1 MNLGRL
7 SINQPILAMVLS
19 IVLLIVGA
27 LAYTTLPVSEY
38 PQVVPPTVV
47 VTTQYPGASAQTVSD
62 TVAAPIEQQING
74 VEDMLYLYSQ
84 ATSNGQL
91 TITVTFKLGT
101 DLDKAQVLVQN
112 RVAIAQP
119 QLPDEVQ
126 RNGVVTRKNSPD
138 ILMVVFMLSPDDTF
152 DQLYISNYA
161 LLQVRDQLLR
171 IDGVGDIQIFGARD
185 YSMRLWLDPDRIANL
200 GLTSAEVLA
209 AIRAQNVQIAG
220 GQIAEP
226 PIADRAFQP
235 NLTFTGRLKDQKQ
248 FEDILIKAGSDG
260 RTVRLRDVARIELG
274 ALAYSTNSFLL
285 RKSAVAMLVTQ
296 RPGSNAL
303 ATAKHISDTMTK
315 LKESFPKGLDYNIG
329 YNPTEFIAQS
339 VHELI
344 KTIYEAMLLVVVV
357 VLVFLQGWRP
367 AIIPI
372 IAIPVS
378 LVGTFAVM
386 AALGF
391 SINNLTLFGLVLA
404 VGIVVDDA
412 IVVVEN
418 VERHLEHG
426 MSRRDAALKTM
437 EEVGGALVSIA
448 LVLCAVFVPTAFLG
462 GISGQFF
469 QQFAV
474 TIAVATAISCFCS
487 LTLSPALASL
497 LLVPHEEKRPPA
509 RWNVL
514 ARGWGAFTGAFNR
527 VFERLAHGYAGVA
540 NFVIRHS
547 VVMILVY
554 VVLIGSAGWLIGT
567 TSQGFIPAQDRGYV
581 IISVQLPG
589 AASLARTTEVVREIE
604 RIALDTPG
612 IVRVAAFAGF
622 SGATRTQAGN
632 AAALF
637 PVFDE
642 PEARI
647 KKGLSAN
654 AITAELRKRLAAIQG
669 AFIIVIPPPA
679 VPGIGT
685 GGGFTI
691 RIQDRQGRGPE
702 LLAAATDELV
712 AAARK
717 SPSLFAPSVFSP
729 FSANTPQL
737 FVDIDRTKAQKLGVP
752 IANINDTIQTYFGST
767 YVNDFNLFGR
777 TYHVTAQADFP
788 FRKEPGDLARLA
800 HAKCLRRHGD
810 AGQRGRLQGCLGS
823 GPRRT
828 LQSLRGVRIAGRAG
842 AGYQLDHRAQRH
854 QEARRRDLAERLQL
868 RVDRSV
874 LSADHRRQ
882 CRPLRFSN
890 LRAVRLSRARRAIW
904 QLDLAVRG
912 DPDRAD
918 VPVGGHHRCAHHGPG
933 RQHPHADR
941 LRRAG
946 GAGGKERDPDRRV
959 RAGHRDRRQAAA
971 GGGDRGLPL
980 APAADPDDVLCLHP
994 RGAAAGD
1001 LVRLRLGDAAS
1012 RRRRRLL
1019 RHDRRHFVR
1028 PGVHPDLLCG
1038 GAEPGGGAEREEAGS
1053 GSLTGVVWPPV
1064 HQQPQCRPGEGRDP

>member
-62 TVAAPIEQQING
+62 TVAAPIEQEING

-119 QLPDEVQ
+119 RLPAEVQ
-126 RNGVVTRKNSPD
+126 QQGVVTRKNSPD
-138 ILMVVFMLSPDDTF
+138 ILEVVFMLSPDDSF

-171 IDGVGDIQIFGARD
+171 LDGVGDIQMFGARD

-200 GLTSAEVLA
+200 GLTSAEVMA
-209 AIRAQNVQIAG
+209 AIRSQNVQIAG

-226 PIADRAFQP
+226 PITDRAFQP
-235 NLTFTGRLKDQKQ
+235 NLVFTGRLKDPRQ
-248 FEDILIKAGSDG
+248 FEEILIKAGADG
-260 RTVRLRDVARIELG
+260 RVVRLRDVARIELG
-274 ALAYSTNSFLL
+274 ALSYATNSFLL
-285 RKSAVAMLVTQ
+285 RKSAVALLVTQ

-303 ATAKHISDTMTK
+303 ATAKNISSTMEQ
-315 LKESFPKGLDYNIG
+315 LKTSFPKGLDYNIG

-344 KTIYEAMLLVVVV
+344 KTIYEAMALVVIV

-448 LVLCAVFVPTAFLG
+448 LVLCAVFIPTAFIG

-497 LLVPHEEKRPPA
+497 ILVPHEDKRPPA
-509 RWNVL
+509 SWNVV
-514 ARGWGAFTGAFNR
+514 ARGWAGFTGVFNR
-527 VFERLAHGYAGVA
+527 VFDRLSHGYADA
-540 NFVIRHS
+540 ADFVIRHKAI
-547 VVMILVY
+547 MLVIY
-554 VVLIGSAGWLIGT
+554 VALIGSAGYLLVT
-567 TSQGFIPAQDRGYV
+567 TPQGFIPAQDRGYV
-581 IISVQLPG
+581 IISAQLPG
-589 AASLARTTEVVREIE
+589 AASLDRTTKVVREIE

-642 PEARI
+642 PEARL
-647 KKGLSAN
+647 KKGLTAN
-654 AITAELRKRLAAIQG
+654 SITAELRKRMAAIQG

-691 RIQDRQGRGPE
+691 RVQDRQGRGPE

-712 AAARK
+712 GAARK
-717 SPSLFAPSVFSP
+717 SPLLLAPTVFSP
-729 FSANTPQL
+729 FSANTPQV
-737 FVDIDRTKAQKLGVP
+737 FVDIDRIKAQKLGVP
-752 IANINDTIQTYFGST
+752 IASINDTIQTYFGST

-777 TYHVTAQADFP
+777 TYHVTAQADLP
-788 FRKEPGDLARLA
+788 FRKETTDLARLRTRNA
-800 HAKCLRRHGD
+800 SGD
-810 AGQRGRLQGCLGS
+810 MVMLGSVVDFRDVSGPDRVARYNLYAASELQGEPAPGVSSTTALNTIKQLADQTLPSGFTFEWTDLSYQQVTGGNSGLYVFPICVLFVFLVLAAQYGSWSLPFAVILIVPMCLLAA
-823 GPRRT
+823 T
-828 LQSLRGVRIAGRAG
+828 IGVRIMGQDVNILTQIGFVVLVGLAAKNAILIVEFARDIELEGKPR
-842 AGYQLDHRAQRH
+842 L
-854 QEARRRDLAERLQL
+854 EAVIEA
-868 RVDRSV
+868 
-874 LSADHRRQ
+874 
-882 CRPLRFSN
+882 C
-890 LRAVRLSRARRAIW
+890 
-904 QLDLAVRG
+904 
-912 DPDRAD
+912 
-918 VPVGGHHRCAHHGPG
+918 
-933 RQHPHADR
+933 
-941 LRRAG
+941 
-946 GAGGKERDPDRRV
+946 
-959 RAGHRDRRQAAA
+959 
-971 GGGDRGLPL
+971 
-980 APAADPDDVLCLHP
+980 
-994 RGAAAGD
+994 
-1001 LVRLRLGDAAS
+1001 RLRL
-1012 RRRRRLL
+1012 
-1019 RHDRRHFVR
+1019 R
-1028 PGVHPDLLCG
+1028 PILMTSFAFILGVLPLVVSS
-1038 GAEPGGGAEREEAGS
+1038 GS
-1053 GSLTGVVWPPV
+1053 GSEMRQAVGVAVFFGMLGVTLFGLIFTPIFYV
-1064 HQQPQCRPGEGRDP
+1064 IVRNLADGGKAKKVEAAA

>member
-27 LAYTTLPVSEY
+27 IAYTTLPVAEY
-38 PQVVPPTVV
+38 PQVAPPTVV
-47 VTTQYPGASAQTVSD
+47 VSTQYPGASAQTVSD
-62 TVAAPIEQQING
+62 TVAAPIEQEING

-91 TITVTFKLGT
+91 NITVTFKLGT

-119 QLPDEVQ
+119 RLPEEVQ
-126 RNGVVTRKNSPD
+126 RTGVVTRKNSPD
-138 ILMVVFMLSPDDTF
+138 LMMVVFMLSPDDTY

-171 IDGVGDIQIFGARD
+171 LDGIGDIQIFGARD
-185 YSMRLWLDPDRIANL
+185 YSMRLWLDPDKIATL
-200 GLTSAEVLA
+200 GMTAGDVLT
-209 AIRAQNVQIAG
+209 AIRAQNLQITG

-235 NLTFTGRLKDQKQ
+235 NLTFTGRLKDPQQ
-248 FEDILIKAGSDG
+248 FEDIVIKAGADG

-274 ALAYSTNSFLL
+274 ALGYTTNTFLL
-285 RKSAVAMLVTQ
+285 RKSAVALLVFQ

-303 ATAKHISDTMTK
+303 ATAKRISDTMVR
-315 LKESFPKGLDYNIG
+315 LKADFPKGLDYNIG

-339 VHELI
+339 VNELI
-344 KTIYEAMLLVVVV
+344 KTIYEAMVLVVIV

-418 VERHLEHG
+418 VERHLAGG
-426 MSRRDAALKTM
+426 MSRRDAALRTM

-469 QQFAV
+469 QQFAI

-497 LLVPHEEKRPPA
+497 ILQPHHEKHAPA
-509 RWNVL
+509 KWNFV
-514 ARGWGAFTGAFNR
+514 ARGWEKFTGVFNR
-527 VFERLAHGYAGVA
+527 GFDRLSHGYGNAAG
-540 NFVIRHS
+540 FVIRHS
-547 VVMILVY
+547 AVMLLLY
-554 VVLIGSAGWLIGT
+554 VVLIGSAGWLLVT
-567 TSQGFIPAQDRGYV
+567 TPQGFIPAQDRGYV
-581 IISVQLPG
+581 IVAVQLPG
-589 AASLARTTEVVREIE
+589 AASLARTTEVVRRIE
-604 RIALDTPG
+604 EIALATPG
-612 IVRVAAFAGF
+612 VVRVPALAGL

-637 PVFDE
+637 PVFDDA
-642 PEARI
+642 EARI
-647 KKGLSAN
+647 KKGLTAAS
-654 AITAELRKRLAAIQG
+654 ITAELRKRLSSIEG

-685 GGGFTI
+685 GGGFAM
-691 RIQDRQGRGPE
+691 RIQDRQGRGSDM
-702 LLAAATDELV
+702 LAAATDELV

-717 SPSLFAPSVFSP
+717 APGLTAVFSP
-729 FSANTPQL
+729 YTANTPQV
-737 FVDIDRTKAQKLGVP
+737 FVDIDRVKAQKLGVP
-752 IANINDTIQTYFGST
+752 IQNVTEAIETYFGSA
-767 YVNDFNLFGR
+767 YVNDFNILGR

-788 FRKEPGDLARLA
+788 FRKETADLARLRTRNA
-800 HAKCLRRHGD
+800 
-810 AGQRGRLQGCLGS
+810 AGEMVLLGSVVNFRDIAGPDRVARYNLYPSSELQGDTTPGTSSATAIDTMKQLAEQTLPSGFSYEWTDLSYQQVTGGNTGLYVFPICVLFVFLVLAAQYGSWSLPFAVILIVPMCLLAA
-823 GPRRT
+823 T
-828 LQSLRGVRIAGRAG
+828 LGVRIMGQDVNILTQIGFVVLVGLAAKNAILIVEFARDIEREGKPR
-842 AGYQLDHRAQRH
+842 L
-854 QEARRRDLAERLQL
+854 EAVIEACRLRIRPILMTSFAFILGVLPLVISTGSGSEMRQAVGVAVFFGMLGVTLFGLIFTPIFYMIVRNLAER
-868 RVDRSV
+868 
-874 LSADHRRQ
+874 
-882 CRPLRFSN
+882 RPK
-890 LRAVRLSRARRAIW
+890 AAR
-904 QLDLAVRG
+904 
-912 DPDRAD
+912 
-918 VPVGGHHRCAHHGPG
+918 
-933 RQHPHADR
+933 
-941 LRRAG
+941 
-946 GAGGKERDPDRRV
+946 
-959 RAGHRDRRQAAA
+959 
-971 GGGDRGLPL
+971 
-980 APAADPDDVLCLHP
+980 
-994 RGAAAGD
+994 
-1001 LVRLRLGDAAS
+1001 
-1012 RRRRRLL
+1012 
-1019 RHDRRHFVR
+1019 
-1028 PGVHPDLLCG
+1028 
-1038 GAEPGGGAEREEAGS
+1038 
-1053 GSLTGVVWPPV
+1053 
-1064 HQQPQCRPGEGRDP
+1064 